1 MALFQRIFRIIR
13 SQVGEGHGRPAE
25 TESEF
30 RRKSEPGAEEK
41 NRGKEG
47 KTAENPEL
55 ARYFANLE
63 LPYGSDLAAVTAA
76 WKRLLKKYH
85 PDLHSGDPEKQRI
98 ANELVQGL
106 NKAYQEIKRK
116 YANGSI

>member
-1 MALFQRIFRIIR
+1 MALFQRIFRIVR
-13 SQVGEGHGRPAE
+13 SQVGEGHGDPAE

-30 RRKSEPGAEEK
+30 RRKSEPDAEEK
-41 NRGKEG
+41 NRRTEDQP
-47 KTAENPEL
+47 TENLPLAE
-55 ARYFANLE
+55 YFANLE
-63 LPYGSDLAAVTAA
+63 LPYGSDLATVTAA

-106 NKAYQEIKRK
+106 NKAYGEIKRK
-116 YANGSI
+116 YARGEI